1 MAGAQEEAKQSA
13 GRHAARYVE
22 DGMRVGLGTGSTV
35 HFTILALGE
44 RKPDITCV
52 ATSERTDALARSLG
66 LSVLPPDEVGELDV
80 AIDGA
85 DEVDPALNLVKGGGG
100 AHLREKIV
108 AAMARRFIVVV
119 DESKLVQRLGAFGV
133 PLEVLSFAPQVVAGR
148 VRALGAT
155 RVATRPALSDN
166 GNLLM
171 DADFGA
177 IEDPLGLARR
187 LAEIPGLVEH
197 GIFPADM
204 VDRVVVAGAG
214 GTREMLRP
222 GNPPAGARPG

>member
-1 MAGAQEEAKQSA
+1 VASAQDAAKERG
-13 GRHAARYVE
+13 GRHAAGYVE

-44 RKPDITCV
+44 RKPDITCA
-52 ATSERTDALARSLG
+52 ATSERTTDLARSLG
-66 LSVLPPDEVGELDV
+66 LTLLSPDEIGSLDI

-85 DEVDPALNLVKGGGG
+85 DEVDPQLNLIKGGGG

-108 AAMARRFIVVV
+108 AAMAERFIVVV
-119 DESKLVQRLGAFGV
+119 DESKLVDRLGAFGL
-133 PLEVLSFAPQVVAGR
+133 PLEVLPFAPGVVAEW

-155 RVATRPALSDN
+155 SVTTRERPSDN

-177 IEDPLGLARR
+177 IRDPLGLARK
-187 LAEIPGLVEH
+187 LAAVPGLVEH
-197 GIFPADM
+197 GIFPAEM
-204 VDRVVVAGAG
+204 VERVVVAGSDG
-214 GTREMLRP
+214 VREIVRP
-222 GNPPAGARPG
+222 RDNP